1 MRLLEMFTLLELRDR
16 LAHIADTMQGK
27 IAQRWEQHVQ
37 EAGFVGLPQDW
48 KAMYRDGKLPD
59 ESVMSVDGWAKGWP
73 GLNDMARSVV
83 EWFASHDPT
92 KNKKYTDWLLRQW
105 LKERVYLEDVY
116 KAQDTLAAF
125 EEHRK
130 KLAKLEIVDMEGQ
143 DIGPPPQRRADI
155 NAWQDYA
162 TLAYAMR
169 PLVGTRAAGEK
180 VQNFMTKP
188 EVQDMMT
195 WPVPDPVQAFG
206 MSGEFDLDDIIDNWN
221 SNADAY
227 GHGGAPFDTMDWFDV
242 GVPDGDE
249 VEVTHAIEKVYADDK
264 IAILNPNTRAAAC
277 ELGRGTEWCTA
288 ATQSDNA
295 FWQYAPD
302 GPLYVIVTDKHGK
315 YQFHFDS
322 GQFMDVHDVPL
333 RDEAKAELV
342 QEYPQLAKVFHDEAA
357 QHGHVWL
364 MDPEQV
370 TQDWVAQKAR
380 EAMSSM
386 YGSEGIN
393 TLRRLPKGL
402 AGRAD
407 EAALAEA
414 EAFLR
419 HHDPLDAFRY
429 VRQPTEDDYQRALTA
444 EDSGIRQYDPS
455 GDIIRSAKQNG
466 VNLSDETLEMLV
478 ARNGER
484 ILELPIDRVQAN
496 PGWLLAAI
504 QSQPRTLE
512 QILNIAH
519 GTSGWGG
526 LIEPHEEEAAK
537 ALYAML
543 LQSGEAGRKAVHW
556 AGRHVPE
563 LTSYDSDQYQRWKQ
577 GFEGDELAQD
587 VQGQEQGQNQGD
599 LR

>member
-1 MRLLEMFTLLELRDR
+1 MRLLEVFALLELRDR

-48 KAMYRDGKLPD
+48 KTMYRDGKLPD
-59 ESVMSVDGWAKGWP
+59 ESVMATDGWTKGWP
-73 GLNDMARSVV
+73 GLPDMARSVV

-116 KAQDTLAAF
+116 KAQDTLTAF

-130 KLAKLEIVDMEGQ
+130 KLAGLDLTDMEG
-143 DIGPPPQRRADI
+143 DPIGPPPERRADI

-169 PLVGTRAAGEK
+169 PLVGQRAAGEK

-188 EVQDMMT
+188 EIQDMMS
-195 WPVPDPVQAFG
+195 WPVPDPEQAFG
-206 MSGEFDLDDIIDNWN
+206 PEEGEFDLDEIID
-221 SNADAY
+221 SRRAE
-227 GHGGAPFDTMDWFDV
+227 GEEFDTMDWYNYQM
-242 GVPDGDE
+242 GDE
-249 VEVTHAIEKVYADDK
+249 AAEATTAIRKVYADDK
-264 IAILNPNTRAAAC
+264 IAILQPNTRAAAC

-295 FWQYAPD
+295 FWQYAPM

-333 RDEAKAELV
+333 RDEAKLELV
-342 QEYPQLAKVFHDEAA
+342 REYPQLTKVFHDEAA
-357 QHGHVWL
+357 EARQGWL

-380 EAMSSM
+380 EALTS
-386 YGSEGIN
+386 YGGEMQM
-393 TLRRLPKGL
+393 LRSLPKL
-402 AGRAD
+402 MDGRAD
-407 EAALAEA
+407 EAAVQEA

-419 HHDPLDAFRY
+419 HHNPLEAFNY
-429 VRQPTEDDYQRALTA
+429 VRQPTEADYQRALTA
-444 EDSGIRQYDPS
+444 EDTSTRGYDPS
-455 GDIIRSAKQNG
+455 SSILKSAHEHG
-466 VNLSDETLEMLV
+466 VELSDETLEMLV
-478 ARNGER
+478 ARSGES
-484 ILELPIDRVQAN
+484 IHSMPLERLQAN
-496 PGWLLAAI
+496 PQWLLAAI
-504 QSQPRTLE
+504 QNQPRVLE
-512 QILNIAH
+512 NILSVAS
-519 GTSGWGG
+519 GASGWGD
-526 LIEPHEEEAAK
+526 LVEPHEVEHAQ
-537 ALYAML
+537 ALVKLL
-543 LQSGEAGRKAVHW
+543 LQSGEAGRKAVGW
-556 AGRHVPE
+556 ALHQTPDMRGLDHPE
-563 LTSYDSDQYQRWKQ
+563 YQQWM
-577 GFEGDELAQD
+577 AQN
-587 VQGQEQGQNQGD
+587 VQQQEQGQNQGD